1 LDRSGWTDRSGWERN
16 RLCADVNADA
26 EHRCSVDHTSGCS
39 RVWCALGAWGLVLHV
54 HVHLHGMCACVCV
67 CALVRVCVA
76 AWLAGWPG
84 GRVAGWL
91 GRDPVRRSIAGQA
104 DSPSLIGPDS
114 FSKYPKYPDAP
125 CSIADTMMIQAAA
138 DSVTFLRDLMDR
150 NQTCADCLMKCHG
163 ANTPFRIC
171 ADRCAVCLP
180 LHKP

>member
-1 LDRSGWTDRSGWERN
+1 MQRGSYSWLLTCLVRPGG
-16 RLCADVNADA
+16 
-26 EHRCSVDHTSGCS
+26 
-39 RVWCALGAWGLVLHV
+39 LGASPTCACAFAWHV
-54 HVHLHGMCACVCV
+54 RICVRVCACACV
-67 CALVRVCVA
+67 RGCVA

-138 DSVTFLRDLMDR
+138 DSVAFLRDLMDR